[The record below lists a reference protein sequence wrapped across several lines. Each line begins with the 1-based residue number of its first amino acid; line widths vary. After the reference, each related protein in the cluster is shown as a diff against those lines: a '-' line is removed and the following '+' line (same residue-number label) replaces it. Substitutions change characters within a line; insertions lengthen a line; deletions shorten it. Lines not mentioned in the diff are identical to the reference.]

1 MGPSMEEESNKF
13 AEQEQTQSRNE
24 EKVSH
29 TQNKSQA
36 TDLESDSLVH
46 CKEATELKP
55 FGFAHPLQMSLVW
68 QQ

>member
-1 MGPSMEEESNKF
+1 MEEESHKISGK
-13 AEQEQTQSRNE
+13 QQTQSRKE
-24 EKVSH
+24 DKVSL
-29 TQNKSQA
+29 TQKKSQA
-36 TDLESDSLVH
+36 TDLESGSLVQ